1 MEKSGSQINQSIGSE
16 KCSRNRRLPLEPVKL
31 ARRVK
36 RQQRQHS
43 PSSSLHLLLNFF
55 SLFFR
60 LLVVVYT
67 KYTLSLSF
75 SPKLVKMWILICYEN
90 EKPWL
95 PRKAYIRLKSN
106 NGEKRIPDVSLL
118 QFYFYRVFFII
129 SQKGQNQANWI
140 GCESTNLQICLSAM
154 R

>member
-1 MEKSGSQINQSIGSE
+1 MGIEPDLINGRKNGMKKSGSQINQGIGSE
-16 KCSRNRRLPLEPVKL
+16 KCSRNRWLPFKPVIL

-43 PSSSLHLLLNFF
+43 PSSSLHLLLYFF

-75 SPKLVKMWILICYEN
+75 SLSKVGEDVDSYTI

-106 NGEKRIPDVSLL
+106 NGEKIIPDVSFL
-118 QFYFYRVFFII
+118 
-129 SQKGQNQANWI
+129 
-140 GCESTNLQICLSAM
+140 
-154 R
+154 